1 MVGRA
6 RAPEGSALTLSEPD
20 AALSEELAG
29 GMVEGWFERTS
40 ICAVHGVVCSGWCA
54 SRCWRCEGAP
64 WCTLAGR

>member
-29 GMVEGWFERTS
+29 GMVEGCFDGGHED
-40 ICAVHGVVCSGWCA
+40 VHLCSPWGRVFRLVC
-54 SRCWRCEGAP
+54 EQM
-64 WCTLAGR
+64 LEM